1 MSDSLFLVGRRVALN
16 RLIYMGILVASV
28 LPLVLI
34 LGVMN
39 LHLGVS
45 FREMVYSQAREIADR
60 HSQKINDFLR
70 ERLASVQM
78 LVEAQGA
85 GLLEPATLNRK
96 LAALRNA
103 YGGIYVDLG
112 MVDEAGIQ
120 RVYAGPYQLEGT
132 NYSRENWFLQAG
144 ARDVFISDVFMGVRK
159 SPHFIVAVKLKVDG
173 RAWILRTTIDFASF
187 VSLVEDVRVGATG
200 KTSIINRR
208 GEFQTA
214 VGHHAPGDGLQLA
227 EFARRVFGGGIAGM
241 EQERAFEEGDMLY
254 AMSRLKG
261 GDWVL
266 VFQQSSREALQGL
279 HAAQRL
285 LFLVLGMASIT
296 VMVLGVFLAQRII
309 ERIDGLEREMA
320 ALNAQVVEAGKL
332 SALGE
337 MAAGI
342 AHEINNPVAIMME
355 EAGWIEDVL
364 GDPREQD
371 AVREIGDS
379 ARQIRTQGVRCR
391 DITHKLLSFARR
403 SDREV
408 HAVDIN
414 ALVTEMVGL
423 SGQKART
430 VSVHVVLAL
439 AEGLPPVAASPS
451 ELQQVFL
458 NLFNNAFDAMEG
470 TGGTLKVAS
479 MLADSGMVA
488 VNVTDT
494 GPGMPEA
501 ILQRVYDPFFTT
513 KPVGKGTGLGL
524 SICYGIINK
533 MGGEIKVSS
542 IVGVGTTFQVL
553 LPPFDPAVHAPH
565 DGHDGHDGQDG
576 HGLVAGALRTAGTCS
591 APASVVAPAQP
602 HMVPPDGGRSGSASA
617 ASPHEADRSDRG
629 VALPGSATMPGRQPR
644 ETDGRSAANRKI
656 SAGGG
661 GEDTE

>member
-1 MSDSLFLVGRRVALN
+1 MQDSLFPVGRRVALN

-45 FREMVYSQAREIADR
+45 FREMVFGQVREIADR
-60 HSQKINDFLR
+60 HSQKIDDFLH

-78 LVEAQGA
+78 LAEAQGA
-85 GLLEPATLNRK
+85 GLLDAETLNRK

-103 YGGIYVDLG
+103 YGGVYVDLG
-112 MVDEAGIQ
+112 MVDDAGIQ
-120 RVYAGPYQLEGT
+120 RVYAGPHRLEGT
-132 NYSRENWFLQAG
+132 DYSHENWFLQAG
-144 ARDVFISDVFMGVRK
+144 ARDVFISDVFLGVRK
-159 SPHFIVAVKLKVDG
+159 SPHFIVAVKLLVDG
-173 RAWILRTTIDFASF
+173 KAWILRSTIDFASF
-187 VSLVEDVRVGATG
+187 VSLVEDIRVGATG
-200 KTSIINRR
+200 QACIINRG
-208 GEFQTA
+208 GEFQTSGGRHSA
-214 VGHHAPGDGLQLA
+214 GDGTLLA
-227 EFARRVFGGGIAGM
+227 EYARRVFGGGIGGM
-241 EQERAFEEGDMLY
+241 EQERAFEEGEMIY

-266 VFQQSSREALQGL
+266 VFQQSTREALQGL
-279 HAAQRL
+279 HAAQRT
-285 LFLVLGMASIT
+285 LFLVLGLASIA
-296 VMVLGVFLAQRII
+296 VLVLGMFLAQRII

-364 GDPREQD
+364 GELQEQD

-414 ALVTEMVGL
+414 ALVMEMVEL

-430 VSVHVVLAL
+430 VSVHVVMAL

-470 TGGTLKVAS
+470 SGGTLKVATLMS
-479 MLADSGMVA
+479 DNGMVA
-488 VNVTDT
+488 VNVADT

-501 ILQRVYDPFFTT
+501 ILQRIYDPFFTT

-542 IVGVGTTFQVL
+542 VVGVGTTFQVL
-553 LPPFDPAVHAPH
+553 LPPFDPAVHAAH
-565 DGHDGHDGQDG
+565 AAQHSGR
-576 HGLVAGALRTAGTCS
+576 LAGGATGMASCPAPRAMQPRAAEPAKAPGMLAGGNDS
-591 APASVVAPAQP
+591 GAN
-602 HMVPPDGGRSGSASA
+602 PPGDGGR
-617 ASPHEADRSDRG
+617 
-629 VALPGSATMPGRQPR
+629 
-644 ETDGRSAANRKI
+644 
-656 SAGGG
+656 
-661 GEDTE
+661 EDTA

>member
-1 MSDSLFLVGRRVALN
+1 
-16 RLIYMGILVASV
+16 
-28 LPLVLI
+28 
-34 LGVMN
+34 
-39 LHLGVS
+39 
-45 FREMVYSQAREIADR
+45 
-60 HSQKINDFLR
+60 
-70 ERLASVQM
+70 
-78 LVEAQGA
+78 
-85 GLLEPATLNRK
+85 
-96 LAALRNA
+96 
-103 YGGIYVDLG
+103 
-112 MVDEAGIQ
+112 MVDDAGIQ
-120 RVYAGPYQLEGT
+120 RVYAGPHRLEGT
-132 NYSRENWFLQAG
+132 DYSHENWFLQAG
-144 ARDVFISDVFMGVRK
+144 ARDVFISDVFLGVRK
-159 SPHFIVAVKLKVDG
+159 SPHFIVAVKLLVDG
-173 RAWILRTTIDFASF
+173 KAWILRSTIDFASF
-187 VSLVEDVRVGATG
+187 VSLVEDIRVGATG
-200 KTSIINRR
+200 QACIINRG
-208 GEFQTA
+208 GEFQTSGGRHSA
-214 VGHHAPGDGLQLA
+214 GDGTLLA
-227 EFARRVFGGGIAGM
+227 EYARRVFGGGIGGM
-241 EQERAFEEGDMLY
+241 EQERAFEEGEMIY

-266 VFQQSSREALQGL
+266 VFQQSTREALQGL
-279 HAAQRL
+279 HAAQRT
-285 LFLVLGMASIT
+285 LFLVLGLASIA
-296 VMVLGVFLAQRII
+296 VLVLGMFLAQRII

-364 GDPREQD
+364 GELQEQD

-414 ALVTEMVGL
+414 ALVMEMVEL

-430 VSVHVVLAL
+430 VSVHVVMAL

-470 TGGTLKVAS
+470 SGGTLKVATLMS
-479 MLADSGMVA
+479 DNGMVA
-488 VNVTDT
+488 VNVADT

-501 ILQRVYDPFFTT
+501 ILQRIYDPFFTT

-542 IVGVGTTFQVL
+542 VVGVGTTFQVL
-553 LPPFDPAVHAPH
+553 LPPFDPAVHAAH
-565 DGHDGHDGQDG
+565 AAQHSGR
-576 HGLVAGALRTAGTCS
+576 LAGGATGMASCPAPRAMQPRAAEPAKAPGMLAGGNDS
-591 APASVVAPAQP
+591 GAN
-602 HMVPPDGGRSGSASA
+602 PPGDGGR
-617 ASPHEADRSDRG
+617 
-629 VALPGSATMPGRQPR
+629 
-644 ETDGRSAANRKI
+644 
-656 SAGGG
+656 
-661 GEDTE
+661 EDTA

>member
-1 MSDSLFLVGRRVALN
+1 MPDSLFPVGRRVALN

-45 FREMVYSQAREIADR
+45 FREMVFGQAREIADR
-60 HSQKINDFLR
+60 HSQKIDDFLH

-85 GLLEPATLNRK
+85 GLLEPANLNRK
-96 LAALRNA
+96 LEAMRSA
-103 YGGIYVDLG
+103 YGGVYVDLG
-112 MVDEAGIQ
+112 MVDDTGIQ
-120 RVYAGPYQLEGT
+120 RVYAGPHRLEGT
-132 NYSRENWFLQAG
+132 DYSRENWFLQAG

-159 SPHFIVAVKLKVDG
+159 SPHFIVAVKLMVNG
-173 RAWILRTTIDFASF
+173 RAWILRSTIDFASF
-187 VSLVEDVRVGATG
+187 VSLVEDVRVGSTG
-200 KTSIINRR
+200 QACIINRD
-208 GEFQTA
+208 GAFQTSGGRHSA
-214 VGHHAPGDGLQLA
+214 GDGAQLA

-241 EQERAFEEGDMLY
+241 DQDRAFEEGDMVY

-261 GDWVL
+261 GDWIL

-279 HAAQRL
+279 HAAQRT
-285 LFLVLGMASIT
+285 LFLVLGLASIA
-296 VMVLGVFLAQRII
+296 VLVLGMFLAQRII

-364 GDPREQD
+364 GELQEQD

-408 HAVDIN
+408 HDVDIN
-414 ALVTEMVGL
+414 AMVAEMVEL

-430 VSVHVVLAL
+430 VSVHVVVAM

-470 TGGTLKVAS
+470 SGGTLKVATLMS
-479 MLADSGMVA
+479 DTGMVA
-488 VNVTDT
+488 VNVADT

-501 ILQRVYDPFFTT
+501 ILQRIYDPFFTT

-524 SICYGIINK
+524 SICYGIIHK

-553 LPPFDPAVHAPH
+553 LPPFDPAVHA
-565 DGHDGHDGQDG
+565 
-576 HGLVAGALRTAGTCS
+576 
-591 APASVVAPAQP
+591 APAPQ
-602 HMVPPDGGRSGSASA
+602 GG
-617 ASPHEADRSDRG
+617 
-629 VALPGSATMPGRQPR
+629 VFL
-644 ETDGRSAANRKI
+644 
-656 SAGGG
+656 AGGG
-661 GEDTE
+661 RLTSACPAPSPPRGTPAAPGTTPPGGGSKDT

>member
-1 MSDSLFLVGRRVALN
+1 
-16 RLIYMGILVASV
+16 
-28 LPLVLI
+28 
-34 LGVMN
+34 
-39 LHLGVS
+39 
-45 FREMVYSQAREIADR
+45 MV
-60 HSQKINDFLR
+60 
-70 ERLASVQM
+70 
-78 LVEAQGA
+78 
-85 GLLEPATLNRK
+85 
-96 LAALRNA
+96 
-103 YGGIYVDLG
+103 
-112 MVDEAGIQ
+112 
-120 RVYAGPYQLEGT
+120 
-132 NYSRENWFLQAG
+132 
-144 ARDVFISDVFMGVRK
+144 
-159 SPHFIVAVKLKVDG
+159 
-173 RAWILRTTIDFASF
+173 
-187 VSLVEDVRVGATG
+187 
-200 KTSIINRR
+200 
-208 GEFQTA
+208 
-214 VGHHAPGDGLQLA
+214 
-227 EFARRVFGGGIAGM
+227 
-241 EQERAFEEGDMLY
+241 Y

-261 GDWVL
+261 GDWIL

-279 HAAQRL
+279 HAAQRT
-285 LFLVLGMASIT
+285 LFLVLGLASIA
-296 VMVLGVFLAQRII
+296 VLVLGMFLAQRII

-364 GDPREQD
+364 GELQEQD

-414 ALVTEMVGL
+414 AMVTEMVEL

-430 VSVHVVLAL
+430 VSVHVVVAM

-470 TGGTLKVAS
+470 SGGTLKVATLMS
-479 MLADSGMVA
+479 DNGMVA
-488 VNVTDT
+488 VNVADT

-501 ILQRVYDPFFTT
+501 ILQRIYDPFFTT

-553 LPPFDPAVHAPH
+553 LPPFDPAVHAAQAAQ
-565 DGHDGHDGQDG
+565 GT
-576 HGLVAGALRTAGTCS
+576 GLLAGGGRLTSACPAPNQPAAAS
-591 APASVVAPAQP
+591 APPGTT
-602 HMVPPDGGRSGSASA
+602 PPDGGS
-617 ASPHEADRSDRG
+617 
-629 VALPGSATMPGRQPR
+629 
-644 ETDGRSAANRKI
+644 K
-656 SAGGG
+656 
-661 GEDTE
+661 DT